1 MAYSVHFRLVE
12 NPTERIYSAPWL
24 CDMCH
29 KEEKTLLKIHVDY
42 DTLVLCKKCLLE
54 GKKLIT
60 DREKELKNGKN
71 RDNFGNDKARRSSSR
86 INRKNSK

>member
-12 NPTERIYSAPWL
+12 NPIERINSTPWL

-29 KEEKTLLKIHVDY
+29 KEEEVLLKIHVDY

-71 RDNFGNDKARRSSSR
+71 RNNPSNDKTGRSS
-86 INRKNSK
+86 